1 MVLSTLP
8 DLPGRTFQVVG
19 FVYGQEQLRKINQ
32 IIATMTQQAQQ
43 MGANGIVN
51 IQISSCA
58 NQGMPELFGTGTA
71 VLIR

>member
-19 FVYGQEQLRKINQ
+19 VVYGQEQLRKINQ
-32 IIATMTQQAQQ
+32 IIATMVQQAQK

-51 IQISSCA
+51 IQITPCA
-58 NQGMPELFGTGTA
+58 NQGMPELFGIGTA
-71 VLIR
+71 VLIQ